1 MTAHHIITD
10 RDPDQ
15 GAPTDAATTRRAPT
29 AASPAPVGPAGEA
42 GPADAP
48 RSCPVCGTSFTPSPR
63 KPDHTYCRE
72 RCRATA
78 WRHRRRDAARRV
90 AELTAQRPATA
101 SSTTNTPTSR
111 GRPVSHDV
119 TNEDGTSRDANG
131 NGNGDPNAVNVVQ
144 HCPHC
149 RQPIAVITLILSPAA
164 AHVTVPTP
172 PPIPPTRRGR
182 DG

>member
-1 MTAHHIITD
+1 MTAHHVITD
-10 RDPDQ
+10 PDPNQ
-15 GAPTDAATTRRAPT
+15 GALTDAATTAPHPHHGIAGLT
-29 AASPAPVGPAGEA
+29 GP
-42 GPADAP
+42 PNTL

-63 KPDHTYCRE
+63 KPGHTYCRE

-90 AELTAQRPATA
+90 AELTAQHPATA
-101 SSTTNTPTSR
+101 SSTTNTPTCG

-119 TNEDGTSRDANG
+119 TNEDGTNSDT
-131 NGNGDPNAVNVVQ
+131 NGDPNAVNAVQ